1 MAPHQLDS
9 QLNTMRSD
17 PMRISKLSLV
27 VLALVISASAAQA
40 QTNNASITAT
50 ASVQTP
56 INVVGA
62 QQLNFGNVFPG
73 VNKTVAATDL
83 TNAGRFDVTGQ
94 ASTPVTLTFTLPA
107 SLSSGAN
114 TMPIDTY
121 TGISAATSAQTGG
134 VAFKP
139 VTGANPSL
147 SAAGALFVW
156 IGARVTPATNQ
167 AQGTYTANVQM
178 TVVY

>member
-1 MAPHQLDS
+1 
-9 QLNTMRSD
+9 MRS
-17 PMRISKLSLV
+17 ITTLSLV
-27 VLALVISASAAQA
+27 VAALVSTGTALQA

-73 VNKTVAATDL
+73 VNKSIAATDL

-94 ASTPVTLTFTLPA
+94 ASSPVTISFTLPA
-107 SLSSGAN
+107 TLGSAGN
-114 TMPIDTY
+114 TMPIVSY
-121 TGISAATSAQTGG
+121 TGVQALLATQAGG
-134 VAFKP
+134 VAFSP
-139 VTGANPSL
+139 AAGATPTL
-147 SAAGALFVW
+147 SGTGALFVW
-156 IGARVTPATNQ
+156 VGAQVQPATNQ
-167 AQGTYTANVQM
+167 AAGVYTGSITM

>member
-1 MAPHQLDS
+1 
-9 QLNTMRSD
+9 MR
-17 PMRISKLSLV
+17 RITKLSLV
-27 VLALVISASAAQA
+27 VASVVLTGTALQA

-94 ASTPVTLTFTLPA
+94 ASTPVTLSFTLPA
-107 SLSSGAN
+107 TLSSGGGN
-114 TMPIDTY
+114 TMPIVSF
-121 TGISAATSAQTGG
+121 TGEYALVATQVGGFLFAPAA
-134 VAFKP
+134 
-139 VTGANPSL
+139 GANPTL
-147 SAAGALFVW
+147 SGTGALFVW
-156 IGARVTPATNQ
+156 VGAQVQPATNQ
-167 AQGTYTANVQM
+167 VAGVYTASVTM

>member
-1 MAPHQLDS
+1 
-9 QLNTMRSD
+9 MRS
-17 PMRISKLSLV
+17 ITKLSLV
-27 VLALVISASAAQA
+27 VAALVLTGTTLQA

-83 TNAGRFDVTGQ
+83 SNAGRFDVTGQ
-94 ASTPVTLTFTLPA
+94 ASTPVTLSFTLPA
-107 SLSSGAN
+107 TLSSGGN
-114 TMPIDTY
+114 TMPIVSF
-121 TGISAATSAQTGG
+121 TGVYALLATQVGGFLFAPAA
-134 VAFKP
+134 
-139 VTGANPSL
+139 GANPTL
-147 SAAGALFVW
+147 SGTGALFVW
-156 IGARVTPATNQ
+156 VGAQVQPATNQ
-167 AQGTYTANVQM
+167 VAGVYTASVTM

>member
-1 MAPHQLDS
+1 MYTA
-9 QLNTMRSD
+9 
-17 PMRISKLSLV
+17 SKAALATL
-27 VLALVISASAAQA
+27 VLALVAGTTVRAQGV
-40 QTNNASITAT
+40 NGSITAT
-50 ASVQTP
+50 ASVQSP
-56 INVVGA
+56 IAVAGVQNLA
-62 QQLNFGNVFPG
+62 FGNVFPG

-94 ASTPVTLTFTLPA
+94 ASTPVTLSFTLPA
-107 SLSSGAN
+107 TLSSGAN

-121 TGISAATSAQTGG
+121 TGIHAATSAQTGG
-134 VAFKP
+134 VAFNP

-147 SAAGALFVW
+147 SGAGALFVW

-167 AQGTYTANVQM
+167 AQGVYTANVTM